1 MVKIDTKKA
10 IKLSEIIRW
19 INTKGWSPAT
29 STNYSFKNTEYPL
42 SIAISQS
49 GIDKGSFDINHFM
62 LINEMGNPLDEYA
75 HLKPS
80 AETYLHSVLYQENK
94 DVEVILHT
102 HSVYGTILSDFF
114 YEKGH
119 IILSNYEVLKGLGD
133 IKTHETDVVI
143 PIFKNTQDIATLSEE
158 FRSLYKKEKNI
169 YAYLIAG
176 HGLYTW
182 GRSMEEAKRQLEVLE
197 FLLECEY
204 KKLLLKSI

>member
-1 MVKIDTKKA
+1 M
-10 IKLSEIIRW
+10 
-19 INTKGWSPAT
+19 
-29 STNYSFKNTEYPL
+29 
-42 SIAISQS
+42 
-49 GIDKGSFDINHFM
+49 
-62 LINEMGNPLDEYA
+62 
-75 HLKPS
+75 
-80 AETYLHSVLYQENK
+80 
-94 DVEVILHT
+94 EVILHT

-158 FRSLYKKEKNI
+158 FRSLYRKEKNI